1 MKTALSRRHA
11 LGLAA
16 ATAALHVAA
25 PARAASAQEAR
36 AFVSTFGQQLIA
48 IVNSDRTLAE
58 KKTAILPLLQEH
70 VDMDAIGRYCLG
82 RYWRV
87 ATPEQQTRFLALFHQ
102 ILVNSISDKIGDY
115 RGVTFTIGN
124 VTASGTDQAVDTV
137 INRPEQPVVNAQW
150 IVSFSSGKP
159 MVVDVM
165 AEGPSLRLTTRQDYA
180 SFIGRHNGSID
191 ALLHALDHQVA
202 AHATP

>member
-16 ATAALHVAA
+16 AVAALPVTA
-25 PARAASAQEAR
+25 PARAASADEAR
-36 AFVSTFGQQLIA
+36 TFVNSLGQRLIA
-48 IVNSDRTLAE
+48 IVNSDRSLSE
-58 KKTAILPLLQEH
+58 KKVAILPLLQDN
-70 VDMDAIGRYCLG
+70 VDMDAIGRYCMG

-87 ATPEQQTRFLALFHQ
+87 ATPDQQTRFLALFHQ
-102 ILVNSISDKIGDY
+102 IVVNSITDKIGDY
-115 RGVTFTIGN
+115 RGVTFTIGP
-124 VTASGTDQAVDTV
+124 VSASGTDQAVDTV
-137 INRPEQPVVNAQW
+137 INRPEQPAVNAQW

>member
-11 LGLAA
+11 LGLVAAA
-16 ATAALHVAA
+16 ATLRVAA
-25 PARAASAQEAR
+25 PARAASAGDAR
-36 AFVSTFGQQLIA
+36 AFVSSFGQHLIA
-48 IVNSDRTLAE
+48 IVNSDHSLAD
-58 KKTAILPLLQEH
+58 KKVAILPLLQEH
-70 VDMDAIGRYCLG
+70 VDMDAMG

-102 ILVNSISDKIGDY
+102 ILVNSITDKIGDY

-124 VTASGTDQAVDTV
+124 VASSGPDQAVDTV
-137 INRPEQPVVNAQW
+137 ISRPEQPAFNAQW

-180 SFIGRHNGSID
+180 SFLGRHNGSID
-191 ALLHALDHQVA
+191 ALLHALDHQVQ
-202 AHATP
+202 AHAAP